1 MINPWLPANKT
12 VTGITWL
19 LMLVQ
24 QWCVLQFNLLPNHGD
39 EKHYKVHKKYT
50 QLSLKNKIQYL
61 DLSKDQCNAMHFYIK
76 PRPFKETLQIA
87 LPRSII
93 HFYISSRI

>member
-61 DLSKDQCNAMHFYIK
+61 DLSKDQCNASFFLH
-76 PRPFKETLQIA
+76 
-87 LPRSII
+87 
-93 HFYISSRI
+93 